1 MRLFWFLLILILLIV
16 FPAMAEY
23 AVHDRPSFAVNTH
36 GNAEYQTWT
45 LTGTM
50 PLNFMMGYAGAD
62 WVHFQSNQDT
72 PNANNDYIK
81 ARLEGGYHMGKLG
94 ARGYGRFE
102 TKTYVGQKG
111 LIHGGVY
118 LNIDIIDQP
127 TIKFHTGIG
136 AWMHQQHFLEEYN
149 IDTTVDMGP
158 HLHAELQL
166 ANISVLA
173 ECLPNY
179 TLDDYTV
186 RIIPLWEVPL
196 FKVLFVEQIS
206 LQLSGHIEYKSS
218 THHVEIEPWQWHWKH
233 ALKFG
238 F

>member
-1 MRLFWFLLILILLIV
+1 MRLFWIVIILILLII

-23 AVHDRPSFAVNTH
+23 SVPDRPSFSFNTH
-36 GNAEYQTWT
+36 GNSEYQTWT
-45 LTGTM
+45 LSGTM
-50 PLNFMMGYAGAD
+50 PIDAIQGYAGGQ
-62 WVHFQSNQDT
+62 WVRFQSGES
-72 PNANNDYIK
+72 ASDYISDYVT
-81 ARLEGGYHMGKLG
+81 ARLEGGYHRGKLG
-94 ARGYGRFE
+94 VRGYGRYE
-102 TKTYVGQKG
+102 TKTYAGQQG
-111 LIHGGVY
+111 LWHGGGY
-118 LNIDIIDQP
+118 LHIDIIDQP
-127 TIKFHTGIG
+127 TIKLHTGLG
-136 AWMHQQHFLEEYN
+136 AWIAQEHFLEKYGLDSSVN
-149 IDTTVDMGP
+149 VGP
-158 HLHAELQL
+158 HAHCELQL
-166 ANISVLA
+166 AYISVLA
-173 ECLPNY
+173 EWLPNH